1 MLWHIWLL
9 NAYIDFISGYVGQP
23 CTLLTYFCS
32 FNFQL
37 STNKV
42 AFVIVVVVLYF
53 SLQSKSEQVDI
64 LQMLTFSTCYFN

>member
-9 NAYIDFISGYVGQP
+9 NAYTDFILGYVGQP
-23 CTLLTYFCS
+23 CTLLADFCS

-37 STNKV
+37 DTNKV
-42 AFVIVVVVLYF
+42 VFVVVVAVFLP
-53 SLQSKSEQVDI
+53 LSKSEQVDI